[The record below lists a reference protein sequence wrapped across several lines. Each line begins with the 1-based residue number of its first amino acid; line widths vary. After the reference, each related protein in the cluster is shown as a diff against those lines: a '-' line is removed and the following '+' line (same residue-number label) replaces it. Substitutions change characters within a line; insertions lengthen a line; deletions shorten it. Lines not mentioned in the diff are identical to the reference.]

1 MVPPPS
7 KKSAISPPTKAAAEH
22 LAAGNIFDR
31 RGLASL
37 RLDGQAKPWTQPART
52 AGRSQTGLPSFRRS
66 AGRDILWRIWKKINE
81 DRILL
86 VAAGAT
92 FYLLLAL
99 FPFLAAF
106 VSLYGFVAD
115 PRTVADHISF
125 LAGLMPSGGFDVI
138 KDQLRALAAQDREAL
153 SVGFL
158 LGLGVALWSANSGVK
173 VLFDGLNVAYDE
185 NEKRGFIRLNLLS
198 FAFTVGAIL
207 IGVAFIVSVGIVP
220 AVLAFFNLGHWT
232 ELLVRWGRWPLM
244 LAATAAG
251 GHTDLPVRAKP
262 RTGEAALAD
271 LGCRTGVRRLDRRLV
286 GLLLLPAELCRLQ
299 RDLRHIGRRH
309 RLHGLDLDF
318 RHHPAWW
325 RRTQRR
331 DGTPDRKGFHHRA
344 AKTDGATRRRHGRH
358 AWQNG
363 RR

>member
-1 MVPPPS
+1 MDTRS
-7 KKSAISPPTKAAAEH
+7 Q
-22 LAAGNIFDR
+22 DR
-31 RGLASL
+31 
-37 RLDGQAKPWTQPART
+37 
-52 AGRSQTGLPSFRRS
+52 GRSADRPSELPPL
-66 AGRDILWRIWKKINE
+66 AWKDILWRIWEEVNE

-185 NEKRGFIRLNLLS
+185 TEKRGFIRLNLLS

-220 AVLAFFNLGHWT
+220 AVLAFLNLGHWT
-232 ELLVRWGRWPLM
+232 ELLVRWGRWPRWR
-244 LAATAAG
+244 
-251 GHTDLPVRAKP
+251 HIDLPVRAKS

-271 LGCRTGVRRLDRRLV
+271 LGSRTGVGRLDRRLV

-318 RHHPAWW
+318 RHHPAL
-325 RRTQRR
+325 RR
-331 DGTPDRKGFHHRA
+331 
-344 AKTDGATRRRHGRH
+344 
-358 AWQNG
+358 
-363 RR
+363 

>member
-1 MVPPPS
+1 MDTRS
-7 KKSAISPPTKAAAEH
+7 Q
-22 LAAGNIFDR
+22 DR
-31 RGLASL
+31 
-37 RLDGQAKPWTQPART
+37 
-52 AGRSQTGLPSFRRS
+52 GRSADRPSELPPL
-66 AGRDILWRIWKKINE
+66 AWKDILWRIWEEINE

-99 FPFLAAF
+99 FPFLTAF

-115 PRTVADHISF
+115 PMTVADHISF

-185 NEKRGFIRLNLLS
+185 TEKRGFIGLNLLS

-220 AVLAFFNLGHWT
+220 AVLAFLNLGHWT
-232 ELLVRWGRWPLM
+232 ESLVRWGRWPLM

-251 GHTDLPVRAKP
+251 VTLIYRYGAKS

-271 LGCRTGVRRLDRRLV
+271 LGSRTGVGRLDRRLV

-318 RHHPAWW
+318 RHHPAL
-325 RRTQRR
+325 RCGTQR
-331 DGTPDRKGFHHRA
+331 
-344 AKTDGATRRRHGRH
+344 
-358 AWQNG
+358 
-363 RR
+363 